1 MIILFFW
8 QALFIM
14 RVHHQ
19 RKILKMIIFVLITGL
34 RTYLLTILKLNFLG
48 SRRLSVG
55 ALVGLGVG
63 LMKNENESS
72 KKNNKP
78 TLIASSY
85 GSTGN

>member
-1 MIILFFW
+1 MC
-8 QALFIM
+8 
-14 RVHHQ
+14 VHHQ
-19 RKILKMIIFVLITGL
+19 RKILKIIFVLITGL
-34 RTYLLTILKLNFLG
+34 TFLKLNFLG